1 MDSFFSGVQLHFTID
16 QRLHVHHAGQREML
30 RRPGRR
36 RPGRG
41 RSRTGASE
49 PRAGALCNQKLLL
62 HLRRRG
68 MPLAP
73 RKSGGQV
80 GCHRPDPGGC
90 PGRRRGRRLYR
101 GLGAG
106 GAVSGDG
113 GIRPQ
118 SCVLVCPRQHGGRAV
133 FLTAARTIQV
143 SSIPDTITNAA
154 VLLVSGVCLLYQLFQ
169 HICNDVS
176 RSSTIICKITSSV
189 WRIPSRPTQPKVC
202 MVWSASLPIRPSPS
216 WKPNPCFAIR

>member
-62 HLRRRG
+62 YLRRRG

-80 GCHRPDPGGC
+80 GAC

-106 GAVSGDG
+106 RAVSGDG

-154 VLLVSGVCLLYQLFQ
+154 HF
-169 HICNDVS
+169 
-176 RSSTIICKITSSV
+176 
-189 WRIPSRPTQPKVC
+189 W
-202 MVWSASLPIRPSPS
+202 
-216 WKPNPCFAIR
+216 